1 MLFKVSDRLT
11 GSDIL
16 VVSGD
21 LIMEPEGLRGLTD
34 MHRLKRSHFVY
45 KLIKKL
51 LLMWGQKFLQ
61 GSFDLLAWTKSV
73 YGGHSCSRF
82 KIHKVQEGERPDR
95 TLW

>member
-11 GSDIL
+11 GSEIL

-51 LLMWGQKFLQ
+51 LLMWGQNISSGQL
-61 GSFDLLAWTKSV
+61 
-73 YGGHSCSRF
+73 
-82 KIHKVQEGERPDR
+82 
-95 TLW
+95 